1 MKSAARKTERA
12 DEHTEQSGETVIEGK
27 DSPEAPEER
36 TVTFQAIRG
45 DDDGPAAAAPADAAA
60 PTAAESASAES
71 AAADSVDT
79 DSVDTDS
86 VEAESVDAESTDS
99 ESADASASEDSSGGP
114 AADLA
119 PSTVDADDPTAA
131 TADVQDPV
139 HAGDVPG
146 VEDVQNPDDTG
157 DAEDADNRDDV
168 QTSGNSEDSGNV
180 ETSDNVEIFGNVE
193 SAGAADDVDAPH
205 ASGPVDDAAA
215 GADDAGDVRN
225 LDDVEGADNAAA
237 VQNAD
242 EADNANSADEGD
254 GDGAEPADGPGD
266 LGNDDSGDPGND
278 DLGNAET
285 LRHHEDAEDAEGSA
299 TAKGPGAAEDAE
311 SAEGAGGVKGV
322 GGAADDAG
330 GFQPVED
337 IWHARVTPAGDD
349 AATDAP
355 EAAPTSDPTAG
366 SLFQPARSAA
376 TAEARSVWESHANA
390 SSVPATTA
398 QPESSTGSA
407 DHPEA
412 DPGPDA
418 QHDPYNRVREVALPK
433 PVSRALTAA
442 LTGLRDA
449 VSGVRL
455 GLEVPGVVE
464 ARKAQAEILAQIKN
478 YVIPRVHMSTAPA
491 LIAVAGSTGAGK
503 STLVNTLAAA
513 KVSATG
519 VRRPT
524 TGTPVLVC
532 HPDDGEWFAK
542 GDVLGGLVRLD
553 RPAPGSGLDSLVLA
567 TSERLPPA
575 TALLDTPDI
584 DSVVETHHE
593 VAQRMMDAADLWI
606 FVTTATRYADAPAWN
621 LLRLAKERG
630 ARMAIVLSRVPPKSR
645 DVIDKHFARMLQE
658 YGLGEI
664 DRFVVN
670 EVAVTAGRL
679 PEEEVADLRMWLTEL
694 SVDDQ
699 RRDQAVRA
707 TLEGVLNSFRGRV
720 PALAR
725 HMEAQVA
732 LRAELRTDVDA
743 AYMGALAEIDDA
755 MSNGSLLRG
764 EVLARWQDFAG
775 SGDLMKTLHL
785 RRPGRLA
792 TKTAQ
797 QAPARLHAF
806 RSALRSGLEAVIVS
820 SGQRA
825 AEEVIARW
833 RQRDGAGDRLA
844 ETPGLGRPSDEFARR
859 VGRTIGAWQ
868 EHVIGLIRSGGVTK
882 RTVAKLVAFDEEA
895 LSMVFMMG
903 LLGYGSS
910 EVAAVSGTGTLPE
923 RLLRGVL
930 GAEALRNI
938 GTKARSDLRARIS
951 VLFDEETFR
960 YVQVLDEAGIPDEV
974 AAKRLYQATYNL
986 EVAR

>member
-36 TVTFQAIRG
+36 TITFQAIRG
-45 DDDGPAAAAPADAAA
+45 DDDGPAAAAPAAAA
-60 PTAAESASAES
+60 PADAPASTAAESA
-71 AAADSVDT
+71 AAG
-79 DSVDTDS
+79 
-86 VEAESVDAESTDS
+86 SVDAESTDI
-99 ESADASASEDSSGGP
+99 ESADASASEDSSGRP
-114 AADLA
+114 AAALA

-146 VEDVQNPDDTG
+146 AEDVQTP
-157 DAEDADNRDDV
+157 DAEGAD
-168 QTSGNSEDSGNV
+168 
-180 ETSDNVEIFGNVE
+180 
-193 SAGAADDVDAPH
+193 
-205 ASGPVDDAAA
+205 

-242 EADNANSADEGD
+242 EADNANNAGE

-278 DLGNAET
+278 DLGNAEA
-285 LRHHEDAEDAEGSA
+285 LRNHEDAEDAEGSE
-299 TAKGPGAAEDAE
+299 TAEGPGAAEDAE
-311 SAEGAGGVKGV
+311 SAEGAGGVAGV

-330 GFQPVED
+330 GLQPVED

-349 AATDAP
+349 AATDVP
-355 EAAPTSDPTAG
+355 EAAPTSDPAAG

-376 TAEARSVWESHANA
+376 TAEARSVWEAHADA
-390 SSVPATTA
+390 SSVPATLA
-398 QPESSTGSA
+398 QPESPTGWA

-442 LTGLRDA
+442 LAGLRDA

-455 GLEVPGVVE
+455 GLEVPGVEE

-542 GDVLGGLVRLD
+542 GDVLSGLVRLD

-755 MSNGSLLRG
+755 MSSGSLLRG

-820 SGQRA
+820 AGQRA

-960 YVQVLDEAGIPDEV
+960 YVQVLDEAGIPDEA